1 MAIKSGRRI
10 YDNLQKAMGYI
21 IAIHIPIIGLAL
33 LPAFFPAIPILLLP
47 LHIVIMELI
56 IDPICSIAFES
67 ENEEIGI
74 MKKPPRNP
82 KMTFFGQNQIFKSS
96 LIGLIL
102 LAIVC
107 MVYFFSLKEGHSEG
121 EIRAI
126 AFTSLILGNIFLILT
141 SLSKTRNAIEVLFE
155 NNISLKVILFI
166 ASSMLLL
173 FISVPFLRQLF
184 HFENPGIQ
192 HFYPAIGAGFFML
205 FVLEMVKFVKIRL
218 LQRSIRQ

>member
-1 MAIKSGRRI
+1 
-10 YDNLQKAMGYI
+10 
-21 IAIHIPIIGLAL
+21 
-33 LPAFFPAIPILLLP
+33 
-47 LHIVIMELI
+47 MELI